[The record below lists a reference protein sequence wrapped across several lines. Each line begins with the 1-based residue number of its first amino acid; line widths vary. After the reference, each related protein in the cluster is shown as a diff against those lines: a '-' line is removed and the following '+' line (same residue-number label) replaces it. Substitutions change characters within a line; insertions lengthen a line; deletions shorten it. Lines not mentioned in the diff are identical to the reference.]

1 MRSIWSASEDPGGS
15 TEPQG
20 PPSTPVTLVKRLSV
34 LLIAPQPFFSDR
46 GTPIAVRMAAEAMG
60 AEGHQVDLLT
70 LPHGKDVEMS
80 NVTVHRVREIP
91 GVNGVPIGPSWQ
103 KLLYDGRIAW
113 MARLMLRSKEYD
125 VMHGVEEGALIAW
138 GLSQS
143 RYGVPF
149 IYDMDSHLSAQLRE
163 KGSFYGRAAGL
174 FERLEAAAL
183 RDALGVLAVCPALAD
198 VAQEHRARK
207 DVTHLPDTPL
217 NEGESPP
224 PASYMT
230 ALSGPRVV
238 YVGNLQVYQ
247 GIDLLVEAFA
257 LVAQAHPEAHLVVVG
272 GSPDHIQ
279 KYEDKVARLIPDGRV
294 TFLGPRPLADLG
306 AVLTASDVLVSP
318 RLQGINT
325 PMKIYSYLESGKPVV
340 ATRLSTHTQV
350 LSDEV
355 ACLVDPVPESLANG
369 ISRLLADPT
378 AAATLGQRG
387 QRFVRREYGAERF
400 RERLREFYLEVG
412 ESLYGNSEGE
422 DGDIPQPVS

>member
-1 MRSIWSASEDPGGS
+1 MKYLRI
-15 TEPQG
+15 
-20 PPSTPVTLVKRLSV
+20 

-46 GTPIAVRMAAEAMG
+46 GTPIAVRMAAEVMG

-70 LPHGKDVEMS
+70 LPHGEDVEIP
-80 NVTVHRVREIP
+80 NVTVHRVPEIP
-91 GVNGVPIGPSWQ
+91 GIKGVPIGPSWQ
-103 KLLYDGRIAW
+103 KLIYDGRIAW
-113 MARLMLRSKEYD
+113 TARRMLRSREYD
-125 VMHGVEEGALIAW
+125 VMHGVEDGALIAW
-138 GLSQS
+138 RLSQS

-163 KGSFYGRAAGL
+163 KGSFYARAAGL

-183 RDALGVLAVCPALAD
+183 RDALGVLAVCPALVD
-198 VAQEHRARK
+198 VAREHRARN

-217 NEGESPP
+217 NEGESPS

-257 LVAQAHPEAHLVVVG
+257 LVARAHPEAHLVVVG
-272 GSPDHIQ
+272 GSPDHIRT
-279 KYEDKVARLIPDGRV
+279 YEDKVDRLVPNGRV
-294 TFLGPRPLADLG
+294 TFLGPRPLAHLG
-306 AVLTASDVLVSP
+306 AVLAASDVLVSP

-340 ATRLSTHTQV
+340 ATRLPTHTQV

-355 ACLVDPVPESLANG
+355 ACLVEPVPESLADG

-378 AAATLGQRG
+378 AATTLGRRG
-387 QRFVRREYGAERF
+387 QQFVRREYGTDRF
-400 RERLREFYLEVG
+400 RERLRDFYLQVG
-412 ESLYGNSEGE
+412 ETLNGNAEGE
-422 DGDIPQPVS
+422 NGRISQPAG